1 MVDKENGLIVAAA
14 DLMKVLFAELDNPGH
29 QQRFPIAY
37 RGAVFEV
44 DKCPVYEHFAY
55 VHFKKH
61 GSSVRK
67 CAACLSPQSG

>member
-1 MVDKENGLIVAAA
+1 
-14 DLMKVLFAELDNPGH
+14 
-29 QQRFPIAY
+29 
-37 RGAVFEV
+37 VFEV